1 MEAADKEFLNFYIQF
16 KDKIYN
22 YFWYR
27 VGFDAV
33 QAEDMTSEVFL
44 KAYGNFGSFDR
55 ERRFQPWIYK
65 IARNHLI
72 NFYRIQGREVQLSE
86 SRNSG
91 IETAEEIEA
100 KLELDAVMRCIQEL
114 EPYHR
119 DVLLMRFVD
128 GFENSEIADLL
139 GKEEGAVRTQLSRA
153 MSALKK
159 TFQQNYGKSGETIK

>member
-1 MEAADKEFLNFYIQF
+1 MGTADKEFLNFYIQF

-27 VGFDAV
+27 VGFDAA

-44 KAYGNFGSFDR
+44 KAYSNFESFDR

-72 NFYRIQGREVQLSE
+72 NFYRIQGRDVELTEAAS
-86 SRNSG
+86 S
-91 IETAEEIEA
+91 IETAGEINA
-100 KLELDAVMRCIQEL
+100 KLELDTVMRCIQEL

-128 GFENSEIADLL
+128 GFENREIADLL

-159 TFQQNYGKSGETIK
+159 SIQQNYGQFGKTIE